1 MAVSSWQNAIVGECM
16 TSIATEDLTVLPL
29 CEAVIA
35 ATKAIRP
42 DFPAED
48 VNKQLAALVA
58 EARAAI
64 PQQLEQDMQLEKLIE
79 LFWKQWGFGGASGVY
94 RLSDTL
100 WLDNVLRTRQGTAV
114 SLGIIFLHI
123 AGQLSLPLMPVIFPT
138 QLILRADWIDEEMWL
153 INPFN
158 GDTLDEHTLEAWLKG
173 NIGPVAELYD
183 DDLQEAEPQLVL
195 NKMLD
200 TLKSALMEEKQM
212 ELALQVSEVLVQMDP
227 EDPYEIRD
235 RGLIFAQLECEHVA
249 LTDLTYF
256 VEQCP
261 EDPVSEMIKLQ
272 IHSIEQK
279 QITLH

>member
-1 MAVSSWQNAIVGECM
+1 M
-16 TSIATEDLTVLPL
+16 TSIANLNLTALPL

-35 ATKAIRP
+35 ATQAIRP
-42 DFPAED
+42 DFSADDVKKQLDALVEEARSTISPQLAED
-48 VNKQLAALVA
+48 L
-58 EARAAI
+58 
-64 PQQLEQDMQLEKLIE
+64 QLEQLIE
-79 LFWKQWGFGGASGVY
+79 LFWKKWGFGGASGVY

-100 WLDNVLRTRQGTAV
+100 WLDNVLKTRQGTAV
-114 SLGIIFLHI
+114 SLGVIFLHI
-123 AGQLSLPLMPVIFPT
+123 AEELSLPLLPVIFPT
-138 QLILRADWIDEEMWL
+138 QLILRAEWIDQDMWL

-158 GDTLDEHTLEAWLKG
+158 GDTLDEHTLDVWLKG

-200 TLKSALMEEKQM
+200 TLKSSLMEEKQM
-212 ELALQVSEVLVQMDP
+212 ELALQVSQVLVQMDP

-249 LTDLTYF
+249 LSDLTYF

>member
-1 MAVSSWQNAIVGECM
+1 M
-16 TSIATEDLTVLPL
+16 TSIVDPELTVTSLS
-29 CEAVIA
+29 EAVIA
-35 ATKAIRP
+35 AMVAIRP
-42 DFPAED
+42 NFPADE
-48 VNKQLAALVA
+48 VRKQLATLVE
-58 EARAAI
+58 EARAVI
-64 PQQLEQDMQLEKLIE
+64 PPQLAQDLQLEKLIE

-100 WLDNVLRTRQGTAV
+100 WLDNVLKTRQGTAV

-123 AGQLSLPLMPVIFPT
+123 AEQLSLPLMPVIFPT
-138 QLILRADWIDEEMWL
+138 QLILRADWLDDEMWL

-158 GDTLDEHTLEAWLKG
+158 GDTLDEHTLEVWLKG

-212 ELALQVSEVLVQMDP
+212 ELALQVSQVLVNMDP
-227 EDPYEIRD
+227 DDPYEIRD
-235 RGLIFAQLECEHVA
+235 RGLIFAQLDCEHVA
-249 LTDLTYF
+249 LSDLTYF

-261 EDPVSEMIKLQ
+261 EDPISEMIKLQ
-272 IHSIEQK
+272 IYSIEQK

>member
-1 MAVSSWQNAIVGECM
+1 
-16 TSIATEDLTVLPL
+16 
-29 CEAVIA
+29 
-35 ATKAIRP
+35 
-42 DFPAED
+42 
-48 VNKQLAALVA
+48 
-58 EARAAI
+58 
-64 PQQLEQDMQLEKLIE
+64 
-79 LFWKQWGFGGASGVY
+79 
-94 RLSDTL
+94 
-100 WLDNVLRTRQGTAV
+100 
-114 SLGIIFLHI
+114 
-123 AGQLSLPLMPVIFPT
+123 MPVIFPT

-212 ELALQVSEVLVQMDP
+212 ELALQVSQVLVQMDP